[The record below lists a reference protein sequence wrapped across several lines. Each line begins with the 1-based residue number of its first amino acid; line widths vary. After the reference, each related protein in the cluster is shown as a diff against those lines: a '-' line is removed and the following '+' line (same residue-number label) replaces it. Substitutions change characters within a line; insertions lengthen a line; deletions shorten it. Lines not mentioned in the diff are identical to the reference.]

1 MSATVSPEL
10 PLDAELAQAIAEHQ
24 AGRYEHAEELYLHIL
39 QAQPYHAIA
48 NHNLG
53 LLAGQVGQHQA
64 GLPYL
69 LKALSVNPDEGQF
82 WLSYADGLLNA
93 GQADEA
99 LDIINTAIGRGLD
112 NAASQTLK
120 QRALDAIAA
129 AALLPTQA
137 QIDHIVG
144 LYHAGAFAEME
155 NATLALLDIYP
166 ESAFGWSVLG
176 TALQIQGKDALPAL
190 RKTVALTPRDAEAHC
205 SLGNA
210 LQSSGQFD
218 AALGCYATA
227 IELNPDFAE
236 ALSNMGGAY
245 QAKGQLND
253 AALCYH
259 RALAIRPD
267 YAMAHFNLGN
277 TLKTQQKFE
286 QAADSYRAAL
296 LLMPD
301 DAEIHCNLGNTLHA
315 LERHEEAIQ
324 AYGSALALNPD
335 YSMAHGNLG
344 AAYFKLG
351 RYNEA
356 LECYR
361 RALMVAPYDAEAHNG
376 LGQCLQA
383 VKRHDEALAAFR
395 SAVVWKPQFAAAHSN
410 MGSALL
416 HLNQPSEA
424 VLSFRKA
431 LALEPDSAAAHTS
444 LALALTAARQ
454 VQEAEA
460 MHLCAVELA
469 PSSIAQLH
477 SFGDFLKGARRYDE
491 AIALY
496 HQALL
501 LEPLNVVLH
510 NAIGMTRQEQGELDL
525 ALDSYRKILE
535 INPDSAIG
543 WCNIGSVQQIR
554 KLFKEARQSYERAL
568 AIEARFAGAHFN
580 LGSCLMESGLFLD
593 AMASYAIALEIEPH
607 YRQAHV
613 NMSAA
618 QSNLGRTEDAIATC
632 RQALMINP
640 QWDTVH
646 SNMLFLLSHSA
657 RLDGAALLAEHRAF
671 AEQFE
676 APLRASWPPHA
687 NAREPQRRLRIGFVS
702 ADFNNHSVAH
712 FITPVLENLV
722 GSAELEMF
730 FYYNNH
736 VNDYVTER
744 LRSLGSGWH
753 DVDKL
758 PDDELAALISADGI
772 DILIDLSGHT
782 GHNRLLTFARKPAPL
797 QASWIGYPG
806 TTGLDAIDYFVTERF
821 LFPDAQL
828 EDDFTESFAYLPA
841 SAPFLPSSDAPEVN
855 SLPALGNGY
864 VTYGSFNRANKLSLE
879 VIALWARLMAA
890 TPDSRMLIGGI
901 STDEDENKIAAWFA
915 ASSIGRE
922 RLIFERRSGMKTY
935 LALHHRVDLCLD
947 TFPYTGGTTTLHA
960 LWMGIPTL
968 TLSGATTPARVSAAL
983 LSHVHLQ
990 AFVAH
995 DADEFVQKGILAA
1008 NDLNLMASLRG
1019 SLRQLLAN
1027 SALGQPALIAD
1038 GLKTALRVMWQRW
1051 CAGMAPA
1058 SFEIEAVSAVDRHK
1072 GAST

>member
-24 AGRYEHAEELYLHIL
+24 AGRHEQAEELYLRIL

-82 WLSYADGLLNA
+82 WLSYADGLLKA
-93 GQADEA
+93 GQPDEA
-99 LDIINTAIGRGLD
+99 LDIVETAIQRGLD
-112 NAASQTLK
+112 NAASQALK
-120 QRALDAIAA
+120 QRALDAVAA

-144 LYHAGAFAEME
+144 LYHAGAYVEME
-155 NATLALLDIYP
+155 SATLALLDIYP

-190 RKTVALTPRDAEAHC
+190 RKTVTLTPGDAEAHS

-218 AALGCYATA
+218 AALACYATA
-227 IELNPDFAE
+227 LEIKPDFAE
-236 ALSNMGGAY
+236 ALSNMGGAH
-245 QAKGQLND
+245 QAKAQLDD
-253 AALCYH
+253 AAACYR

-277 TLKTQQKFE
+277 TLKAQGQFE

-296 LLMPD
+296 ALIPD
-301 DAEIHCNLGNTLHA
+301 DAEVYCNLGNTLHA
-315 LERHEEAIQ
+315 LERHEEAVQ
-324 AYGSALALNPD
+324 AYDSALALNPD

-356 LECYR
+356 QGCYR
-361 RALMVAPYDAEAHNG
+361 RALKVAPYDAEAHNG

-383 VKRHDEALAAFR
+383 LKQHHDALAAFR
-395 SAVVWKPQFAAAHSN
+395 SAIAWKPHFAAAHSN

-416 HLNQPSEA
+416 QLDQAPAA
-424 VLSFRKA
+424 VLSYRKS
-431 LALEPDSAAAHTS
+431 LSLEPDSAAAHTS
-444 LALALTAARQ
+444 LALALAAGHQ
-454 VQEAEA
+454 PQEAEA
-460 MHLCAVELA
+460 MHLRAIELA
-469 PSSIAQLH
+469 PSSIVPLRA
-477 SFGDFLKGARRYDE
+477 FGEFLKDGRRYDQ
-491 AIALY
+491 AVALY
-496 HQALL
+496 QQALL
-501 LEPLNVVLH
+501 LDPLDVELH
-510 NAIGMTRQEQGELDL
+510 NAVGMTRQAQGEMEM

-535 INPDSAIG
+535 INPDSAIA
-543 WCNIGSVQQIR
+543 WCNLGSVQQTR
-554 KLFKEARQSYERAL
+554 SLFKEARGHYERAL
-568 AIEARFAGAHFN
+568 AIEPRFAGAHFN
-580 LGSCLMESGLFLD
+580 LGSCLMECGLFLD
-593 AMASYAIALEIEPH
+593 AMASYAMALDIEPH

-618 QSNLGRTEDAIATC
+618 QSNLGRTEDAVETC
-632 RQALMINP
+632 RQALKINP
-640 QWDTVH
+640 QWDSVH
-646 SNMLFLLSHSA
+646 SNMLFLLAHSA
-657 RLDGAALLAEHRAF
+657 RLDAAALLAEHRAF
-671 AEQFE
+671 ADQFE
-676 APLRASWPPHA
+676 APLRASWPVHA
-687 NAREPQRRLRIGFVS
+687 NSRDPQRRLRIGFVS

-722 GSAELEMF
+722 GSPELEMF

-736 VNDYVTER
+736 LNDYVTER
-744 LRSLGSGWH
+744 LRSLTSGWH
-753 DVDKL
+753 QVEKM
-758 PDDELAALISADGI
+758 PDDELAALIAADGI

-797 QASWIGYPG
+797 QASWIGYPS
-806 TTGLDAIDYFVTERF
+806 TTGLDAMDYYLTERF
-821 LFPDAQL
+821 LFPTVQL

-841 SAPFLPSSDAPEVN
+841 SAPFLPSADAPEVN

-890 TPDSRMLIGGI
+890 TPHSRMLIGGI

-915 ASSIGRE
+915 AGSIDRE

-947 TFPYTGGTTTLHA
+947 TFPYTGGTTTLHS

-1008 NDLNLMASLRG
+1008 NNINLLASLRG

-1027 SALGQPALIAD
+1027 SALGQPPLIAD

-1058 SFEIEAVSAVDRHK
+1058 SFEIEAVSAADLRD
-1072 GAST
+1072 GTTT